1 MTNNANNPLF
11 TSGFLSFFRFI
22 GFVLGGLF
30 VGQFAGLLLA
40 LLWSPLGLMEFVEAL
55 TNPLEHPEL
64 RLPLLIMQGFTAFF
78 TFFLGPLLYL
88 RVEGRYGMA
97 DLSPA
102 RPFLPAGALV
112 IALGVISFML
122 VNSLL
127 ITWNMNLQFP
137 EFMSGF
143 EEWARAKEDELGV
156 LTNFL
161 LQTETSLELALLFI
175 VVAVFPAIG
184 EELLFRG
191 VVQNVFQ
198 GWMRNHHVAIW
209 LAAFLFSAIHLQFY
223 GFLPRMVLGALFGY
237 IYWYSG
243 NLWYPIVAHF
253 VNNGFTILAVASYR
267 EGLTELDIEA
277 VETVPLPLVLLGAG
291 LFVGFSYLFIRII
304 KPHRS
309 PKYGKLAESVLFHN
323 GASG

>member
-1 MTNNANNPLF
+1 MTNNTNNPLF
-11 TSGFLSFFRFI
+11 TAGFLSFFRFI

-30 VGQFAGLLLA
+30 VGQFIGLLLA
-40 LLWSPLGLMEFVEAL
+40 LLLSPLGLMEFVEAL
-55 TNPLEHPEL
+55 GNPVAHPQL
-64 RLPLLIMQGFTAFF
+64 RIPLLIMQAFTALF

-88 RVEGRYGMA
+88 RVEGKYSMA

-102 RPFLPAGALV
+102 KPFMPSAGLIVAF
-112 IALGVISFML
+112 GVVAFMF

-127 ITWNMNLQFP
+127 ITWNMNMQFP

-161 LQTETSLELALLFI
+161 LQTETSFELALVFL
-175 VVAVFPAIG
+175 VVAILPALG

-191 VVQNVFQ
+191 VVQNIFQ
-198 GWMRNHHVAIW
+198 GWIRNHHVAIW

-253 VNNGFTILAVASYR
+253 VNNGFTILAVAMYR
-267 EGLTELDIEA
+267 EGLTGIDIEA
-277 VETVPLPLVLLGAG
+277 VENVPLPLVGLGAI
-291 LFVGFSYLFIRII
+291 LFAGFSYLFIRIT

-323 GASG
+323 GTSG